1 MNTHDYMEQALMT
14 ESLPET
20 ELTHEQ
26 KRLTHASLG
35 LCTEAAE
42 LADAVKKHI
51 FYGKPLDKV
60 NLIEEIGD
68 ILWYSAIVLDAC
80 QSSFDDAM
88 DKNIAKLRK
97 RYPQGI
103 FSASKA
109 IHRDVEAEREVLGG
123 YAFKIDFPTLKT
135 HAHRTIDY
143 YENQLEELRFERDDA
158 MRMLGEQLY
167 QRANEWT
174 NEVSRLLGELN
185 AAHEEL
191 SVLKAMKEEA
201 K

>member
-20 ELTHEQ
+20 ELTEEQ

-60 NLIEEIGD
+60 NLVEEIGD

-80 QSSFDDAM
+80 QSSFEDAI

-109 IHRDVEAEREVLGG
+109 IHRDVEAEREVL
-123 YAFKIDFPTLKT
+123 
-135 HAHRTIDY
+135 
-143 YENQLEELRFERDDA
+143 
-158 MRMLGEQLY
+158 EQ
-167 QRANEWT
+167 
-174 NEVSRLLGELN
+174 
-185 AAHEEL
+185 
-191 SVLKAMKEEA
+191 KEEA

>member
-1 MNTHDYMEQALMT
+1 MNTHEYMEQALAT
-14 ESLPET
+14 ESLPKT

-26 KRLTHASLG
+26 KRLTHAGLG

-60 NLIEEIGD
+60 NLVEEIGD

-80 QSSFDDAM
+80 QSSLEDAM
-88 DKNIAKLRK
+88 DRNIGKLRK

-109 IHRDVEAEREVLGG
+109 IHRDVEAERVVLESNCQWILPNGC
-123 YAFKIDFPTLKT
+123 FVK
-135 HAHRTIDY
+135 
-143 YENQLEELRFERDDA
+143 E
-158 MRMLGEQLY
+158 
-167 QRANEWT
+167 
-174 NEVSRLLGELN
+174 
-185 AAHEEL
+185 
-191 SVLKAMKEEA
+191 EEA

>member
-1 MNTHDYMEQALMT
+1 MNTHDYTAMALAT

-20 ELTHEQ
+20 ELTKEQ

-60 NLIEEIGD
+60 NLVEEIGD

-80 QSSFDDAM
+80 QSSFDEAM

-109 IHRDVEAEREVLGG
+109 IHRDVEAERVAMETDWAAIGYREGMSAALHSGG
-123 YAFKIDFPTLKT
+123 IRGAKW
-135 HAHRTIDY
+135 HA
-143 YENQLEELRFERDDA
+143 ERKG
-158 MRMLGEQLY
+158 LQGEAADNY
-167 QRANEWT
+167 I
-174 NEVSRLLGELN
+174 SGFN
-185 AAHEEL
+185 AALDEYEQ
-191 SVLKAMKEEA
+191 EEA

>member
-20 ELTHEQ
+20 ELTEEQ
-26 KRLTHASLG
+26 KRLTHAGLG

-88 DKNIAKLRK
+88 DRNIGKLRK

-109 IHRDVEAEREVLGG
+109 IHRDVEAERVVLE
-123 YAFKIDFPTLKT
+123 KL
-135 HAHRTIDY
+135 HA
-143 YENQLEELRFERDDA
+143 
-158 MRMLGEQLY
+158 
-167 QRANEWT
+167 
-174 NEVSRLLGELN
+174 LL
-185 AAHEEL
+185 
-191 SVLKAMKEEA
+191 KEEA

>member
-1 MNTHDYMEQALMT
+1 MT

-20 ELTHEQ
+20 ELTEEQ
-26 KRLTHASLG
+26 KRLIHAGLG

-42 LADAVKKHI
+42 LADAIKKHI
-51 FYGKPLDKV
+51 FYGKDLDRV

-88 DKNIAKLRK
+88 DRNIGKLRK

-109 IHRDVEAEREVLGG
+109 IHRDVEAERE
-123 YAFKIDFPTLKT
+123 ALK
-135 HAHRTIDY
+135 
-143 YENQLEELRFERDDA
+143 
-158 MRMLGEQLY
+158 
-167 QRANEWT
+167 
-174 NEVSRLLGELN
+174 
-185 AAHEEL
+185 
-191 SVLKAMKEEA
+191 
-201 K
+201 